1 MWLGAYSPTVSDVDL
16 KHNISVSNVVVIMC
30 MGFMDYT
37 LYSQL
42 SNCGL
47 KTWRDPCC
55 PSRRCWL
62 CVLPF
67 RNTQNWGEAKRMP
80 ICVLAGMV
88 VPRARCCVHACCIAR
103 AARSFSH
110 VLAAIEADNRNSWG
124 LQIFP
129 PPPQHLL
136 EGARGTHKGLYLQ

>member
-80 ICVLAGMV
+80 ICVGSEWLCPLRSCCKSSMPA
-88 VPRARCCVHACCIAR
+88 PRAGIPCDGKTSIKCYP
-103 AARSFSH
+103 
-110 VLAAIEADNRNSWG
+110 
-124 LQIFP
+124 P

-136 EGARGTHKGLYLQ
+136 EGTGSTLYSLRVSS

>member
-1 MWLGAYSPTVSDVDL
+1 MNCYTPSTKTKNNFQLVHVVFMFVFTRVMVKLGAYSPTVSDVDL

-67 RNTQNWGEAKRMP
+67 RNTQIIVMAF
-80 ICVLAGMV
+80 IC
-88 VPRARCCVHACCIAR
+88 
-103 AARSFSH
+103 
-110 VLAAIEADNRNSWG
+110 
-124 LQIFP
+124 
-129 PPPQHLL
+129 
-136 EGARGTHKGLYLQ
+136 